1 MTKPITKIIMLL
13 AIVLAF
19 NTPQR
24 VMAAEIEGVRF
35 DDTYT
40 VAGIPL
46 KINGTGL
53 FRYLGV
59 IKAYVGALYLQEG
72 TSVQDVLEDIPKRLE
87 VEYFHALKGND
98 FGITTNKII
107 AKNTD
112 SQTLNRIR
120 PQIDYH
126 NSLYEDVEPGD
137 RYSLTYIPGIG
148 TTLALNGKT
157 KGIIEGADFASALF
171 SMWLGK
177 SPMNQSFKQQLLG
190 LK

>member
-1 MTKPITKIIMLL
+1 MTKPITKTIMLL

>member
-35 DDTYT
+35 DDTYA
-40 VAGIPL
+40 VAGIQL